1 MGKKNIP
8 ENIDEKSLLASIYA
22 KKNPIG
28 NTVPQISNLETSGED
43 IKDEDT
49 KEPTGLKEKG
59 TKRKRKEAEDYESTF
74 LQKKGLKT
82 RQCVYISLDVHSK
95 IQKIVRSF
103 GNQEITVGGYIDTV
117 LLEHLETNK
126 EEINELYRKFKEQDD
141 TIL

>member
-22 KKNPIG
+22 KKNPTG
-28 NTVPQISNLETSGED
+28 NTVPEISNSETIVKE
-43 IKDEDT
+43 T
-49 KEPTGLKEKG
+49 KEEEPKELSGLKEKG
-59 TKRKRKEAEDYESTF
+59 TKRKRKEPEDYESTF
-74 LQKKGLKT
+74 LQKRSLKT
-82 RQCVYISLDVHSK
+82 RQCVYISLDVHTK